1 MMVDKW
7 IIDNS
12 WDYQIEEH
20 FVYINPHFG
29 AIDKGIDHHL
39 YYAPIPQ
46 LEVKGI
52 TVLPRSWP
60 QEQEFTLGKWP
71 HKLKYFIRA
80 INGKYYKFLKSLSE
94 DKCQI
99 LV

>member
-7 IIDNS
+7 KVDDS

-29 AIDKGIDHHL
+29 AIDKGIDNRL
-39 YYAPIPQ
+39 YYVPIKQ
-46 LEVKGI
+46 LEVEGI
-52 TVLPRSWP
+52 TVLPRCMP
-60 QEQEFTLGKWP
+60 QEQEFSLGVWP

-80 INGKYYKFLKSLSE
+80 INGKYYKFLNSLSE
-94 DKCQI
+94 GKCRI